1 MAHQLLDLIYNI
13 PNNYYSGYKN
23 ATYLKEKFV
32 PCFTGINNKNLI
44 LTKEELRKL
53 ESHLCTGKSRSLL
66 SDSLYN
72 SIDVLNIITEK
83 QLLTEKFVIRIIDV
97 IKIFLNKNPYL
108 TKNNFTWIINLKK
121 NGFKFNEEILKLLSS
136 IGFKNDINLDNNID
150 NTELEFIHIL
160 SSKKADPTLS
170 IHVSSFLE
178 KNPQFTPKY
187 GQLKTLLESLQS
199 YTLDNINNLFSIY
212 QAFIKN
218 NYQIMR
224 NDIILFLS
232 LINKYYDTM
241 YASYSTIGF
250 YPNEVLN
257 KTKEFIE
264 LCQSKEIKLDQDIIN
279 NFIKTGYRF
288 DRQNF
293 TEKYLWFLKTF
304 HEIMLIFMEQNE
316 TKVKFNYLDYLTY
329 TYNSHN
335 VTTNIIFDEF
345 KTIYTNLIKYLYEK
359 KILDIND
366 DTIRKIIFNKD
377 NVSINYII
385 TNNIYEPSEEMMNYA
400 CFAQNI
406 NLIKTLINYKFIPN
420 IKNVH
425 YLRISPVVKESLN
438 ILNTLITLGGLPV
451 NEELIEYL
459 ISKNC
464 IIHDLEK
471 YGLDTDEMKEK
482 IKNMC
487 IKHNK
492 YPYEK
497 LIKCEF
503 QEKIKTISHN
513 LSVDDLNFT
522 DNLNMYEKTGILKH
536 LIHIGNIN
544 LVIFMIKKYPE
555 LKAQINVSDIC
566 YNMNNFDIY
575 VDIFNDLKIK

>member
-1 MAHQLLDLIYNI
+1 MALQLLNFIYNL
-13 PNNYYSGYKN
+13 PANYYSGYKN
-23 ATYLKEKFV
+23 ANYLKEKFV
-32 PCFTGINNKNLI
+32 PYFTEINNKNLI

-53 ESHLCTGKSRSLL
+53 ESHLCNGKSRSLL

-72 SIDVLNIITEK
+72 SNDILNLITEK
-83 QLLTEKFVIRIIDV
+83 QLLTEKFVIRIIDI
-97 IKIFLNKNPYL
+97 IKVFFNKNPHL
-108 TKNNFTWIINLKK
+108 TKINFTWIINLKK

-170 IHVSSFLE
+170 TYVIPFLE
-178 KNPQFTPKY
+178 KHPNFTPKY
-187 GQLKTLLESLQS
+187 GQLKTLVESFQS

-218 NYQIMR
+218 NYQITR
-224 NDIILFLS
+224 NDVILFLS

-241 YASYSTIGF
+241 YVSYSTNGF
-250 YPNEVLN
+250 YPNEVID

-264 LCQSKEIKLDQDIIN
+264 LCQSKGIKLDQDIIN
-279 NFIKTGYRF
+279 NFIKTGYRT

-293 TEKYLWFLKTF
+293 THKYLWFLKTF
-304 HEIMLIFMEQNE
+304 HEIMLIFMAQNE
-316 TKVKFNYLDYLTY
+316 ERVKFKYLDYLTY
-329 TYNSHN
+329 NSYN
-335 VTTNIIFDEF
+335 VATNITSDEF
-345 KTIYTNLIKYLYEK
+345 KKTYTNLIKYLHEN

-366 DTIRKIIFNKD
+366 DTIRKLIFYKD
-377 NVSINYII
+377 DVSINYII
-385 TNNIYEPSEEMMNYA
+385 TNNICEPSEEMMNYA
-400 CFAQNI
+400 CLAENN
-406 NLIKTLINYKFIPN
+406 NLIKTLINYKFIPK

-425 YLRISPVVKESLN
+425 YLRISPIKKESLN
-438 ILNTLITLGGLPV
+438 ILNILISLGGLPV

-464 IIHDLEK
+464 LILDLEK
-471 YGLDTDEMKEK
+471 YGLDTDEMKQK

-492 YPYEK
+492 FPYEK

-503 QEKIKTISHN
+503 LEKIKTISHN
-513 LSVDDLNFT
+513 SGVDDLDFT
-522 DNLNMYEKTGILKH
+522 DNLNICEKVGMLKH
-536 LIHIGNIN
+536 LIQIGNIN

-555 LKAQINVSDIC
+555 LKAQINIQDIC
-566 YNMNNFDIY
+566 SNMNNFEIY
-575 VDIFNDLKIK
+575 LDIFNDLKIK